1 MIVENLALAGL
12 LSALSFG
19 IHFLGIVGLIGVLR
33 RLNERPRALASILS
47 QAVFILGI
55 VGSLSL
61 LHSIQ
66 IWLYAFVF
74 LILGEFNNVADAL
87 YYSISTFT
95 TVGFGD
101 LNLTERWRIFGAT
114 ESMTGFLMIGWSTA
128 FLVSVSTR
136 LFAFERSV
144 EKLTDLSNSKQ

>member
-19 IHFLGIVGLIGVLR
+19 IHFLGIIGLIGVLR
-33 RLNERPRALASILS
+33 RLNERPRALVSILS

-55 VGSLSL
+55 VGSLSM

-66 IWLYAFVF
+66 IWIYAFTF
-74 LILGEFNNVADAL
+74 LILGEFNTVADAL

-101 LNLTERWRIFGAT
+101 LNMSEQWRIFGAT

-128 FLVSVSTR
+128 FLVSVSSR
-136 LFAFERSV
+136 LFAFERNIEQLV
-144 EKLTDLSNSKQ
+144 DPPNSP